1 MVGSSDEKAL
11 IPGALRDRIFKPAI
25 LLKIAAVIV
34 GALLL
39 LWLLDKIFLY
49 LSAKSY
55 VEEISS
61 SIGLSRHAASILT
74 WVVFALT
81 AFFAGCVISFSGTK
95 RKIGLAGLFA
105 LVIAQPAVL
114 LYFDKPFDSAGVAQK
129 CYVITRDDIRYGD
142 RVGKDPSTGLD
153 CKPLTPEIAERFDR
167 YSRGERPAKLES
179 KDNPVFFSQ
188 RTGNPVVWYSR
199 DKNGIVEAF
208 DLMGFN
214 PASGE
219 ELQPVTAE
227 IVDVWK
233 TQSRAPEP
241 LDPDEDTQFFD
252 PVSGRSLVW
261 YQKSPSGAFQF
272 YNRPGFNPRT
282 GTALVAVDAKVIEE
296 WKAYKAAALAKRC
309 YVLTRNS
316 VKYGSGPGIDAETGR
331 PCRTFTAEMLERLRE
346 YEKGN
351 RPKRIESSDPTF
363 FDLRSGEPA
372 IWYATNKTGNIEL
385 FSLMGFH
392 PDTGAELLP
401 ITAETVAL
409 WRDQQKKINTRVS
422 RRIDDPASYVFFDQK
437 TGDPRAWYWRGP
449 GGQYEFYDA
458 PGFHPRT
465 GDQLTVLT
473 KELVIKIAGEEEV
486 RLAAAKAA
494 DEARNQAEAAAAT
507 VRANE
512 LKAATEAGRICD
524 ELAANPNDAN
534 KAGDGVAFEA
544 LKLRAKEALDACELA
559 VRQAPSEN
567 RFQYQLARVLQ
578 LSDRKRAG
586 VILQGLVAKRYPAAF
601 DNFGWMA
608 YVDRKNPQEAAE
620 LFRRGVDLGDAD
632 SMVSLAEMID
642 RGHAQPRSSSE
653 TKLSLYMR
661 ASEMG
666 HQAATRAVA
675 VEQQK
680 ADTAERNK
688 IEQIQQQQMA
698 AQVFGII
705 LQGMAR
711 R

>member
-1 MVGSSDEKAL
+1 MVGSSDDKAL
-11 IPGALRDRIFKPAI
+11 IPGGLKDKIFKPAI
-25 LLKIAAVIV
+25 LVKIAAVVV

-39 LWLLDKIFLY
+39 LWLFDKLFLY

-81 AFFAGCVISFSGTK
+81 AFFAGCVMSFSGTK

-114 LYFDKPFDSAGVAQK
+114 LYFDKPFDSNGVAQK
-129 CYVITRDDIRYGD
+129 CYIITRDDIRYGD

-167 YSRGERPAKLES
+167 YSKGARPAKLDPQ
-179 KDNPVFFSQ
+179 DNPTFFSQ

-214 PASGE
+214 PGTGE
-219 ELQPVTAE
+219 ELQPITAE
-227 IVDVWK
+227 IVEVWK
-233 TQSRAPEP
+233 TQSRAPERIY
-241 LDPDEDTQFFD
+241 PDETFAFFD
-252 PVSGRSLVW
+252 PVSGRSRAW
-261 YQKSPSGAFQF
+261 YQKAASGEFEF

-282 GTALVAVDAKVIEE
+282 GTALVAVDANVLNE
-296 WKAYKAAALAKRC
+296 WQAYKTAAIAKRC

-331 PCRTFTAEMLERLRE
+331 QCRTYTAEMLERLRE

-351 RPKRIESSDPTF
+351 RPKRIESADPTF

-372 IWYATNKTGNIEL
+372 IWYATNKSGNIEL

-392 PDTGAELLP
+392 PDTGVELLP
-401 ITAETVAL
+401 ITAEVAGQ
-409 WRDQQKKINTRVS
+409 WRQQQTKINTRIPKL
-422 RRIDDPASYVFFDQK
+422 IDDAGSYVFFDQK

-449 GGQYEFYDA
+449 DGQYEFYDA

-473 KELVIKIAGEEEV
+473 KELVIRITREAEQQV
-486 RLAAAKAA
+486 AAAQA
-494 DEARNQAEAAAAT
+494 AEAAKQKAESAAAA
-507 VRANE
+507 VRAAE

-559 VRQAPSEN
+559 VRQSPSEN

-578 LSDRKRAG
+578 LSDRKRSA

-601 DNFGWMA
+601 DNYGWMA
-608 YVDRKNPQEAAE
+608 YVDRKNPVEAAE

-642 RGHAQPRSSSE
+642 RGHAQPRSASE
-653 TKLSLYMR
+653 AKLALYMR

-680 ADTAERNK
+680 ADTAERTK
-688 IEQIQQQQMA
+688 MEQIQQQQMA